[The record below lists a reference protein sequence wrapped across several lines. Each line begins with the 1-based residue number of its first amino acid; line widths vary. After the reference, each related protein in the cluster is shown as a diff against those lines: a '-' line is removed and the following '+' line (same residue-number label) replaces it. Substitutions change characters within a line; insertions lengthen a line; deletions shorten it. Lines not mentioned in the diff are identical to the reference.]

1 MIEPSAQCENLP
13 HLDFP
18 DGPSWIVYC
27 LDFVAIHWCQ
37 HGYRY
42 GHVEFNQDLSNSIEQ
57 ADNFDEVRAHNVD
70 AQESHNKK
78 QDKHRW
84 KGNLQ
89 GKHDRE
95 SISPDE
101 RQGVIS

>member
-1 MIEPSAQCENLP
+1 MDCVLFGFRSN
-13 HLDFP
+13 
-18 DGPSWIVYC
+18 
-27 LDFVAIHWCQ
+27 HWCQ

-42 GHVEFNQDLSNSIEQ
+42 GHVEFNQDLSSSIEQ

-70 AQESHNKK
+70 AQESHHKT

-89 GKHDRE
+89 GKHDHE
-95 SISPDE
+95 SVSPDE
-101 RQGVIS
+101 RRGVISKN